1 MNQSAPKRLAIIG
14 ATGSIGRQTLD
25 ILDRFPGLYHASVLS
40 AGSKVEE
47 LAALAIR
54 HRPRLAVIGRPELEG
69 RLRELVGPYGI
80 STASG
85 PEALAAAAEADDV
98 DMVVTA
104 TVGYSGL
111 EPTVRAIRAGKEIAL
126 ANKETLVVAGEYI
139 RRLLAVHP
147 EVRIF
152 PIDSEHSA
160 VAQCLAGESP
170 ENVRRLIITA
180 SGGPFRTWE
189 AGKIEKATAADA
201 LRHPNWSMGAKIT
214 VDSATM
220 LNKAFEIIEARW
232 LFDIPAERIAAVVHP
247 QSIVHSM
254 VEFRDGAI
262 KAQLGVPDM
271 RLPIAYALGRSS
283 RLAGVSEPLTLEK
296 ISTLT
301 FEAPDERK
309 FPCLGFAR
317 YCLERMGTSACT
329 VNGANEV
336 AVAAFLRGGIAFG
349 DIYRTIAHA
358 LEHATFVA
366 SPGFDDYVASNA
378 ESRRIAEEFVSKI
391 RLN

>member
-1 MNQSAPKRLAIIG
+1 MREDSLKRLAILG
-14 ATGSIGRQTLD
+14 ATGSIGMQTLD
-25 ILDRFPGLYHASVLS
+25 IVRRYPELYRAEVLS
-40 AGSKVEE
+40 AGSRVDE
-47 LAALAIR
+47 LAALAR
-54 HRPRLAVIGRPELEG
+54 EFRPSLVVIARRELEG
-69 RLRELVGPYGI
+69 RLRAALEPLGI
-80 STASG
+80 AVSSG
-85 PEALAAAAEADDV
+85 PEALCAAAESPDV

-139 RRLLAVHP
+139 RRLMAENP
-147 EVRIF
+147 SARIF
-152 PIDSEHSA
+152 PVDSEHSA
-160 VAQCLAGESP
+160 VAQCLAGEDP
-170 ENVRRLIITA
+170 DKVRRLIITA

-189 AGKIEKATAADA
+189 PARIAQATAADA
-201 LRHPNWSMGAKIT
+201 LRHPNWNMGAKIT

-220 LNKAFEIIEARW
+220 LNKAFELIEAHY
-232 LFDIPAERIAAVVHP
+232 LFDIPAERIEAVVHP

-254 VEFRDGAI
+254 VEFEDGAI

-283 RLAGVSEPLTLEK
+283 RLAGVSEPLSLEK
-296 ISTLT
+296 MSNLT

-317 YCLERMGTSACT
+317 LSLERRGTTACT

-336 AVAAFLRGGIAFG
+336 AVAAFLQGRIPFG
-349 DIYRTIAHA
+349 RIYSTIART
-358 LEHATFVA
+358 LERATFIA
-366 SPGFDDYVASNA
+366 NPDFADYVASNA
-378 ESRRIAEEFVSKI
+378 ESRRLAAEELGI
-391 RLN
+391 ALNN